1 MGVSVIDRSQ
11 QTVDSSRTGWFS
23 KRFAKKPPDDDDD
36 DTPQDCACHAP
47 STTRKVVVEIQEY
60 TATLKQQRGH
70 LVEKYVVYMDAI
82 VALLAMLGFI
92 IGSVFFIPFIEHN
105 YAPAKH
111 IGEYL
116 FAIASVLI
124 LYLNVQDLCKV
135 LKSSSS
141 SLRNN
146 ENHKVVRVSEV
157 TVTTRS
163 LEDPYEQQHPETTRQ
178 QDDQRM
184 DTLAAVLNS
193 IGSLLFTIGSFL
205 FFWFPLSGGWCF
217 ILGSASFVVGAF
229 VHSFQIWTA
238 PDRIAAQMATTM
250 VLLETTGFTMFF
262 VASLPYGFTFE
273 CTGDGLYTGAAVCY
287 VLGSI
292 LCFVTCALDIR
303 RLHYIKETQTFR

>member
-1 MGVSVIDRSQ
+1 MVLKIQ
-11 QTVDSSRTGWFS
+11 Q
-23 KRFAKKPPDDDDD
+23 
-36 DTPQDCACHAP
+36 H
-47 STTRKVVVEIQEY
+47 
-60 TATLKQQRGH
+60 TATLKQQRGQ
-70 LVEKYVVYMDAI
+70 LVKTYAVYMEAI

-92 IGSVFFIPFIEHN
+92 IGSFFFIPFIEQN

-135 LKSSSS
+135 LRSSSS
-141 SLRNN
+141 SRNN
-146 ENHKVVRVSEV
+146 ENHKVVKASEI

-163 LEDPYEQQHPETTRQ
+163 LEDQDEPQHSETTRQ
-178 QDDQRM
+178 QDDPQM

-205 FFWFPLSGGWCF
+205 FIWFPLSGGWCF
-217 ILGSASFVVGAF
+217 ILGSVSFVVGAF

-303 RLHYIKETQTFR
+303 RLQYIKETQACR

>member
-1 MGVSVIDRSQ
+1 M
-11 QTVDSSRTGWFS
+11 
-23 KRFAKKPPDDDDD
+23 KYFAKKPSNDDDDE

-47 STTRKVVVEIQEY
+47 STTRKVVVKIQQY
-60 TATLKQQRGH
+60 TATLKQQRVQ
-70 LVEKYVVYMDAI
+70 LVETYVVYMDAI

-92 IGSVFFIPFIEHN
+92 IGSFFFIPFIEHN

-124 LYLNVQDLCKV
+124 LYLNMHDLFKV

-141 SLRNN
+141 SSRNN
-146 ENHKVVRVSEV
+146 ENHKVVRASEL

-163 LEDPYEQQHPETTRQ
+163 LDDLYEPPHSETTWQ
-178 QDDQRM
+178 QDPQM
-184 DTLAAVLNS
+184 ETLAAVLNN

-205 FFWFPLSGGWCF
+205 FIWFPLSGGWCF

-238 PDRIAAQMATTM
+238 RDQIAAQMATTM

-262 VASLPYGFTFE
+262 VASLPYGFPFE

-292 LCFVTCALDIR
+292 LCFVTCALEIR
-303 RLHYIKETQTFR
+303 RLHYIKETQAFR